1 MILVL
6 AVVRRLWNLILR
18 LILRHMQLTDS
29 NEELNAQLKEAN
41 ERILN
46 FETELAG
53 RKDNETDRTLSELR
67 KKLEQAE
74 EQLRNVRNLELTIS
88 IIRTV
93 PRV

>member
-1 MILVL
+1 
-6 AVVRRLWNLILR
+6 
-18 LILRHMQLTDS
+18 MQLTDS